1 METWGVGGL
10 TLFLCLALSALLLL
24 RRSRGSLPPGPP
36 AVPILGNLMWL
47 TRSVADLE
55 FVFRD
60 LCSKYGPVV
69 TIHLGSIP
77 LVIVGDRDLAH
88 EMLVQHGA
96 VFADRPSPNP
106 SLRTPGSSQCT
117 INSTGYGP
125 LWRLLRRNLVTGM
138 LNPSRVRQCA
148 DARDWVLRDL
158 INKLRLTAASGD
170 GVVVVKETFQFAM
183 FCLLVFLCFGEKLEE
198 AAVREIEA
206 AEREFLRFVRK
217 LNIFAI
223 APKLGRYL
231 FRGRWNRLLQF
242 RQRRK
247 EIFLPLIRSRRQQK
261 ESKVPGENS
270 FRFSYLDSLL
280 DLEIP
285 DEHGRKLNDEEI
297 IALCAEFLDGG
308 TDTTS
313 TALEWIMANVVK
325 HPTVQEKLAE
335 EVGAETKEEDLQKK
349 PYLKAVVLEGLR
361 RHPPAQFVVT
371 HAVTEEISL
380 GGYTISKDAR
390 VNFAVTRMSLDGEK
404 WPDPLEFR
412 PERFLPG
419 GEGEEVDL
427 TGSKEIRMMP
437 FGVGRRI
444 CPGMGLALLHL
455 EYFVANLV
463 GEFRWEAADGGEVDL
478 SEKTEF
484 TVVMR
489 NPLRAR
495 ISSRRE

>member
-1 METWGVGGL
+1 MDSWGVGVL
-10 TLFLCLALSALLLL
+10 TLFFCLALAALLRKP
-24 RRSRGSLPPGPP
+24 RRALPPGPP
-36 AVPILGNLMWL
+36 AIPIIGNLMWL
-47 TRSVADLE
+47 TRSAADFESVLG
-55 FVFRD
+55 D
-60 LCSKYGPVV
+60 LWSKYGPVV
-69 TIHLGSIP
+69 TIHLGSHP
-77 LVIVGDRDLAH
+77 TVMVGDRDLAH
-88 EMLVQHGA
+88 KMLVQHGA
-96 VFADRPSPNP
+96 VFADRPPQS
-106 SLRTPGSSQCT
+106 SALRILSSNQFSVNT
-117 INSTGYGP
+117 AGYGP
-125 LWRLLRRNLVTGM
+125 LWRLLRRNLTTEM
-138 LNPSRVRQCA
+138 FNPSRIRQCA
-148 DARDWVLRDL
+148 DAREWVLCVLLD
-158 INKLRLTAASGD
+158 KLRLTAASGD
-170 GVVVVKETFQFAM
+170 GVVIVKGTFQFAI

-206 AEREFLRFVRK
+206 AQKDILLFVRK

-242 RQRRK
+242 RQRQR

-261 ESKVPGENS
+261 ESKVRGENS
-270 FRFSYLDSLL
+270 FRFCYLDSLL

-297 IALCAEFLDGG
+297 ISLCSEFLNAG

-335 EVGAETKEEDLQKK
+335 EVGADIKEEDLQKK

-361 RHPPAQFVVT
+361 RHPPAHLLLP
-371 HAVTEEISL
+371 HAVTEEISVR
-380 GGYTISKDAR
+380 GYTIPKNAII
-390 VNFAVTRMSLDGEK
+390 NFAVAKMNLDGEK
-404 WPDPLEFR
+404 WQDPLEFR

-419 GEGEEVDL
+419 GEGEGVDM
-427 TGSKEIRMMP
+427 TGSKEIWMMP

-463 GEFRWEAADGGEVDL
+463 GEFRWEAADGDEVDL
-478 SEKTEF
+478 SAKTEF
-484 TVVMR
+484 SVVMR
-489 NPLRAR
+489 TPLRAR